1 MQTKTGKFVLF
12 MYQMM
17 IKNIF
22 LRFTFLHT
30 RRPSN
35 AVTAQSQII
44 TAFAHIILHTYRNI
58 EVDRERQRHI
68 MRTLSI
74 FVYNVLSL

>member
-1 MQTKTGKFVLF
+1 MQTKTGKFALF

-35 AVTAQSQII
+35 AVAAQSQII
-44 TAFAHIILHTYRNI
+44 TAFAHI
-58 EVDRERQRHI
+58 
-68 MRTLSI
+68 
-74 FVYNVLSL
+74 